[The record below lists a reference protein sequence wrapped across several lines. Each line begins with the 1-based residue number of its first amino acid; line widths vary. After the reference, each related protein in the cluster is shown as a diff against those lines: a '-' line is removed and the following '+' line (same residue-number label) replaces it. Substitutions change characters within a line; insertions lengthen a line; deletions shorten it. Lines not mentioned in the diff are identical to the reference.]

1 MITKLHIANFKL
13 LKNNDFDCK
22 NLNILTGLNGMGK
35 STVLQALLL
44 LRQSY
49 KDNKISNLELKGDLC
64 EIGFQE
70 QAVTQKTDAKTI
82 DIFFTIDNTKKYEC
96 VFQID
101 QKKTKSTIPIINIL
115 SENDLN
121 DMPLFSNNFQY
132 ISAERIKPQTKHSYD
147 NDIVETNN
155 QISEIKG
162 RCEYAVHYLA
172 KKAESLINFEQL
184 KYDNPN
190 IKNTNLITQ
199 VSAWLGE
206 ISIGIK
212 VEAKVDDKTKE
223 VTLFYKYGVGDTYT
237 EEFTP
242 ENVGFGV
249 SYTLP
254 IVVAL
259 LAAKKDSL
267 ILIENPEAHLH
278 PKGQAKLAELM
289 CLAAQNGVQIFCET
303 HSDHIINGILVSVYE
318 HYKDK
323 RDNQDKL
330 RGISNENV
338 NITFFDRNA
347 TEHISEV
354 ITIKLSETGRFV
366 DKKPTN
372 FFDQIGIDAIR
383 LSKK

>member
-49 KDNKISNLELKGDLC
+49 KDNKITNLELKGNLC

-70 QAVTQKTDAKTI
+70 QAITQKTDAKTI
-82 DIFFTIDNTKKYEC
+82 DIEFAIDNIKNYKC
-96 VFQID
+96 AFKID
-101 QKKTKSTIPIINIL
+101 QKKTKSTIPIINVL

-121 DMPLFSNNFQY
+121 DIALFSNNFQY
-132 ISAERIKPQTKHSYD
+132 ISAERIKPQTKHLYD
-147 NDIVETNN
+147 NDIVETHN

-184 KYDNPN
+184 KHDTQT
-190 IKNTNLITQ
+190 KNTNLITQ

-206 ISIGIK
+206 ISPSIK
-212 VEAKVDDKTKE
+212 VEAKADDRTKE
-223 VTLFYKYGVGDTYT
+223 TTLSYQYEVGDTYT
-237 EEFTP
+237 GEFTP

-303 HSDHIINGILVSVYE
+303 HSDHIINGILAAVYE

-323 RDNQDKL
+323 RDKKPKI

-338 NITFFDRNA
+338 NISFFGRNEM
-347 TEHISEV
+347 EHISEV
-354 ITIKLSETGRFV
+354 VTMKLSETGRFM
-366 DKKPTN
+366 DKKPIN
-372 FFDQIGIDAIR
+372 FFDQIGIDAVR